1 MNTKI
6 IVGIV
11 VCLVLLSSSGAF
23 AYMKKRDADAA
34 VKLQEEEAAAAY
46 SAATAAAA
54 AAAAAT
60 AATAT
65 STPPATSTPTP
76 AQKSTTQIVYMYNDG
91 PPSHGGSGPRRM
103 PLYPGA
109 SIDAV
114 VGRKKDSATTYLMTT
129 YPQLALRV
137 VPYGTLVTYEPRSD
151 RVTVVYDRYTE
162 RVISATIG

>member
-1 MNTKI
+1 MVDKRVI
-6 IVGIV
+6 IVAV
-11 VCLVLLSSSGAF
+11 VCLLLLSSSGGF
-23 AYMKKRDADAA
+23 VYMKNQA
-34 VKLQEEEAAAAY
+34 VAEEERLARDQ
-46 SAATAAAA
+46 AAAA
-54 AAAAAT
+54 AAAAA
-60 AATAT
+60 AASAAAAAAADTVSPAKPT
-65 STPPATSTPTP
+65 STP
-76 AQKSTTQIVYMYNDG
+76 AQKGTTQIVYVNNDS
-91 PPSHGGSGPRRM
+91 PSYRSGNHRM

-137 VPYGTLVTYEPRSD
+137 VPYGTLVSYEPRSD